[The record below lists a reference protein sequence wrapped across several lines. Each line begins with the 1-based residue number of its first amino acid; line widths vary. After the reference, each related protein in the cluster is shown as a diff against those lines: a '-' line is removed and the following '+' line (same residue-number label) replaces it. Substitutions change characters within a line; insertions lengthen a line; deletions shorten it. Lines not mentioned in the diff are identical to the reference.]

1 MRYNM
6 SLAEIKKTL
15 HGKLRYTDYFIFY
28 QRFSLLVGATNNLD
42 IQVLSCFES
51 KERKVK
57 EKGWL
62 EWNPNDLF
70 RDG

>member
-28 QRFSLLVGATNNLD
+28 QCFGLLVGALD
-42 IQVLSCFES
+42 KHTLSYFES
-51 KERKVK
+51 TERKVK

-62 EWNPNDLF
+62 AF
-70 RDG
+70 